1 MSNYRGL
8 IDPHL
13 NLFYQYG
20 QRSHFEN
27 NITKAFLHTLDNLS
41 TNDKK
46 IAFNE
51 LFGIELG
58 KGKLKVDFYLQKSPE
73 DSKIKKFS
81 EEKRIMFGFCPT
93 GRCLKARDKETLLE
107 TSKRQLTESISKE
120 NGLSNEIER
129 LNQEFE
135 KLESN
140 QSIPDGWVLI
150 YLDNNPEYLIAFEN
164 KLCDLNPLQ
173 INNHIETRLFMS
185 PNECTII
192 YKKYEDIKIVFE
204 KFSSFFP
211 KQFIEYLTILGYYRV
226 TNFVDACL
234 SNEKI
239 RKNIIVSFGEKALQ
253 LANKGKVDR
262 RSSDFVAR
270 CKVDYVCLQEINL
283 VFEDNEV
290 RLSFAFGP
298 TQSLGRTLIRRIEDV
313 DFTRIDGASITPSF
327 HLMYERGKIIKN
339 SYPKK
344 EIDVSHYVS
353 YWKQNLDLIK
363 TCSPYEAI
371 ELYEKLKSDDIIS
384 NEDFEILRKQLIGK
398 RNKILVIPEIE
409 IYYNWNYEDMAQMG
423 FEKFSKDVKNK
434 IKIVFEA
441 MECCLKRNTVKCN

>member
-41 TNDKK
+41 TKDKK

-58 KGKLKVDFYLQKSPE
+58 KGRLKVEFYLQKAPE
-73 DSKIKKFS
+73 DSKIKKFK

-93 GRCLKARDKETLLE
+93 GRCLET
-107 TSKRQLTESISKE
+107 TSIGFIPKE
-120 NGLSNEIER
+120 NDPSCENKGA
-129 LNQEFE
+129 NQESE
-135 KLESN
+135 KLKHT

-150 YLDNNPEYLIAFEN
+150 YLDNKPEYVIALEN
-164 KLCDLNPLQ
+164 KLYNLTPLQ
-173 INNHIETRLFMS
+173 INNHIEERLFMS
-185 PNECTII
+185 PSECTIVF
-192 YKKYEDIKIVFE
+192 KKYEDIRIVFE

-234 SNEKI
+234 SDEKI
-239 RKNIIVSFGEKALQ
+239 RKNIIVPFGEEILQ
-253 LANKGKVDR
+253 LFDKENVDR
-262 RSSDFVAR
+262 KSSGFVAR
-270 CKVDYVCLQEINL
+270 CKVIYDCLEEINL
-283 VFEDNEV
+283 IFEDSEA
-290 RLSFAFGP
+290 RLSFAFGAK
-298 TQSLGRTLIRRIEDV
+298 QRLGRELIRRIEDV
-313 DFTRIDGASITPSF
+313 DFTRIEGASIKPSF
-327 HLMYERGKIIKN
+327 HLMYERGKIIKD

-344 EIDVSHYVS
+344 EISIHKYIS
-353 YWKQNLDLIK
+353 YWKQNLDLIN
-363 TCSPYEAI
+363 TCFPYEAI

-384 NEDFEILRKQLIGK
+384 NEDCEILRKQLIGK